1 MLCTFNYLSI
11 NTYFIEVCSEIL
23 FWWVFISFCLFFV
36 FNLYARRLS
45 YREDFASSSALFERE
60 VPWEFP
66 VAMQWAIFFCRLLF
80 LFTESIFYFAAG
92 ISLLPWPIYCFREHF
107 SFAAIIFLLPRKF
120 LFCRRSFS
128 FARSFFLLPWPIS
141 FLPRTFFFCRELFS
155 FAVTLVGH
163 RRTQMKIKQLK
174 QDILNS

>member
-23 FWWVFISFCLFFV
+23 FWWFFINFCLFFV

-66 VAMQWAIFFCRLLF
+66 VAMQWAIFFCRLFF

-92 ISLLPWPIYCFREHF
+92 ISLLPWPIYCFPEHF
-107 SFAAIIFLLPRKF
+107 SFAAK
-120 LFCRRSFS
+120 
-128 FARSFFLLPWPIS
+128 IS
-141 FLPRTFFFCRELFS
+141 FLPREFFFCQELFS
-155 FAVTLVGH
+155 FAVTNFFFAESIFLLPGAFFFC
-163 RRTQMKIKQLK
+163 RDTCRPP
-174 QDILNS
+174 